1 MERTVNRVRDI
12 KFHGKRIDNGEWVI
26 GYLIGNDVIVGEIVE
41 FTDEYFNTE
50 YWYKVDPQTVGQYT
64 GLNDGTK
71 WEQLTKEEQND
82 WLQSGNRPEE
92 WRGREIYEGHILE
105 EIGTDVYSYVV
116 HWNAT
121 NATYDFVDIITD
133 ETFHGD
139 DIHFE
144 KSEVIGNIYDNPEL
158 VKT

>member
-1 MERTVNRVRDI
+1 MREITF
-12 KFHGKRIDNGEWVI
+12 KGKRIDNGEWVI
-26 GYLIGNDVIVGEIVE
+26 GYLIGNDVIVGGIVE

-50 YWYKVDPQTVGQYT
+50 FWCKVDPETVGQCT
-64 GLNDGTK
+64 GLKDKNGK
-71 WEQLTKEEQND
+71 
-82 WLQSGNRPEE
+82 
-92 WRGREIYEGHILE
+92 EIYEGDILE
-105 EIGTDVYSYVV
+105 EIGTDVYRYVV
-116 HWNAT
+116 HWNVT
-121 NATYDFVDIITD
+121 NASYDFVDIITD